1 MSDDSS
7 PLTPAAPVQRWRRV
21 VPAHAA
27 LIGTASELPRLLA
40 DRLRVRVGLEFQV
53 TTIRHGAGI
62 ATDVLSLT
70 SDRHFWDLF
79 SFNVAVRVELV
90 SPL

>member
-1 MSDDSS
+1 M
-7 PLTPAAPVQRWRRV
+7 A
-21 VPAHAA
+21 
-27 LIGTASELPRLLA
+27 GTAGELPPLLA

-62 ATDVLSLT
+62 STDVFSLT

-79 SFNVAVRVELV
+79 SFNFAVRVELV
-90 SPL
+90 SPI